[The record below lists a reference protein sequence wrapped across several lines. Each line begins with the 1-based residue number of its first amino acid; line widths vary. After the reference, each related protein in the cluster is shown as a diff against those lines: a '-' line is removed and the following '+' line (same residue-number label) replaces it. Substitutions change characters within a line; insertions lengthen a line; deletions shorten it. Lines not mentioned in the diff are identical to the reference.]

1 MHHAWT
7 KNGGKD
13 LSRGI
18 AEMAKIQESL
28 LHLTSH
34 LNFISIFKNLN
45 GVNNIDFLKKKK
57 HFSINYQILYISIN
71 TNLKD
76 QRVPFSQSQF
86 GK

>member
-7 KNGGKD
+7 KNRGKD

-18 AEMAKIQESL
+18 SEMAKIQESL

-45 GVNNIDFLKKKK
+45 GVNN
-57 HFSINYQILYISIN
+57 
-71 TNLKD
+71 
-76 QRVPFSQSQF
+76 
-86 GK
+86 

>member
-57 HFSINYQILYISIN
+57 PLLHKVSNTLYFNKYKFKRPEGAFFSIPIW
-71 TNLKD
+71 
-76 QRVPFSQSQF
+76 
-86 GK
+86 